1 MPCTQQSVGG
11 AWFETVVLQDPQ
23 RTAVWLPEGAAC
35 PRSCCADRQSC
46 SHSCPSCAA
55 GYLCWKRAAS
65 FLPLSSKSALK
76 LLEKSILVKS
86 RDEFSK
92 TSYPVCRPSA
102 GVQIPVFVCSVTLHK
117 LWTRIQRHARK
128 NGKAVRKYR
137 HLATKAKMYGQ

>member
-1 MPCTQQSVGG
+1 MPCTQQSVGD

-35 PRSCCADRQSC
+35 PRSCCADRQICFHSC
-46 SHSCPSCAA
+46 S
-55 GYLCWKRAAS
+55 LCWKRAAS

-92 TSYPVCRPSA
+92 TSYPVCCPSV

-137 HLATKAKMYGQ
+137 RLAMKAKTYGQ